1 MTQELDAILQRLL
14 TEVGASRATIRIDDA
29 GRGWEVAYVCA
40 EALAPGVKS
49 MRGDGS
55 INQRGALT
63 SQWLAANRRN
73 LLQPDLLN
81 AANPTAPAALL
92 AVYGAKAQ
100 MLGPLLDGAGYLV
113 GWISTH
119 FCDGPKPLGQ
129 ADSDAMDRA
138 RAEVARLVGIS

>member
-1 MTQELDAILQRLL
+1 MDALDEVLRGLL
-14 TEVGASRATIRIDDA
+14 AEVGASRATLRVDDPA
-29 GRGWEVAYVCA
+29 RGWEVAFVCA

-63 SQWLAANRRN
+63 AQWLAANKRN

-81 AANPTAPAALL
+81 EPNPTAPAALL
-92 AVYGAKAQ
+92 SVYGAKAQ
-100 MLGPLLDGAGYLV
+100 MLGPLLDETGYLV

-119 FCDGPKPLGQ
+119 FCDGPKPLSD
-129 ADSDAMDRA
+129 ADSAAMDRA
-138 RAEVARLVGIS
+138 REAVGRLIGLK